1 MMSGDNSNSNGSPSS
16 WTILGPEGCAV
27 ESVGPGDDG
36 IARPPAAEALTEP
49 LSAPEPDPSSTDHL
63 KRKEGQILQG
73 SEQAGAD
80 SPGGPSSPP
89 IEEFNIIP
97 IPPPSEDLQQE
108 GEELREEGEG
118 PGLARKMSDAVKQA
132 GMQLV
137 DGIRS
142 WGRRLIGR
150 AGGTEDVSDSDSSNG
165 EEDGGS
171 VLRRRRRSGAQRF
184 DDALER
190 GQEIHPGRDGQEGGG
205 LSVNKCI
212 VGALI
217 VLVLGLVLLS
227 GEPLFL
233 GRARVR
239 GRPLSVPLQDQ
250 LNQSDPQDL
259 QTLTTLL
266 DTLAKENQGI
276 RLMQEQLQTQ
286 KEELERALSEMNQQA
301 RGGDEASRL
310 QELEQENERLRRE
323 LESVPGLQ
331 GELERLRGGEGGA
344 NDTALQ
350 ERHAALEWDLREE
363 REQTA
368 GLLSQREE
376 LEAEVLRLRQELDKQ
391 RLLLGGVRV
400 ELQGLIGN
408 ASHGEGEGL
417 GEGLAE
423 LEKRLGAELQDWEK
437 GEEEGGRG
445 ERLTKREGEE
455 KSQEEPRG
463 GFGVP
468 RKEGDQGR
476 APTKRKKESGRPWR
490 EKERENKAG
499 GGDEKWGTSRKEGE
513 WRKGGRGESWK
524 EKREQRRGGERKE
537 EGEMRQERERRYSVQ
552 RERGHKHRGER
563 EEGEREEGERVHKHR
578 GERVHEYRGER
589 EREREREREGEK
601 AKKHWQSPSIQDAKP
616 SHRHHDHNRFWKND
630 PESRRHYRPPQ
641 GCSGL
646 QDCAAQEGLK
656 PVRQRDFEQL
666 LGAHLEGLGTG
677 RQELERFAQSF
688 FEDGAFVHTRMLFR
702 DFLEDLE
709 QLLEREG
716 AGGIYTRFFGKQE
729 EEGEERGTQDRHSKK
744 PAPRPHHG
752 QPEPHQHSKRPHH
765 GQPEPHQHSKRPHHG
780 QPEPHQHSKR
790 PHHGQPEPH
799 QHSKRPHHGP
809 PEPHQHSKR
818 PHHGPPEPH
827 QHSKQPHHGQP
838 EPHQHSKRPHHGQ
851 PEPHQH
857 SKRPHHGQ
865 PEPHQHSKRPHHG
878 QPEPHK
884 HRKRPHHGQPEPHKH
899 SKRPHHGQPEP
910 RKQKHKNWQQRDRPQ
925 RLPEEE
931 D

>member
-16 WTILGPEGCAV
+16 WTILGPEVRFKLNSGF
-27 ESVGPGDDG
+27 PPD
-36 IARPPAAEALTEP
+36 RPDLLHLTPRCTALILSLLVSAEP

-73 SEQAGAD
+73 SEQAGAE
-80 SPGGPSSPP
+80 SPGGPLSPP
-89 IEEFNIIP
+89 IEESNIIP
-97 IPPPSEDLQQE
+97 IPPPSEDPQQE
-108 GEELREEGEG
+108 GEELWEEGEG

-165 EEDGGS
+165 EEDEGS
-171 VLRRRRRSGAQRF
+171 VLRRRRGAQRF

-190 GQEIHPGRDGQEGGG
+190 GQEIPPGRDGQEGGG

-227 GEPLFL
+227 GEQLLFHSDPEEEVQRREVKE
-233 GRARVR
+233 GI
-239 GRPLSVPLQDQ
+239 QDR

-259 QTLTTLL
+259 QTLTALL

-301 RGGDEASRL
+301 SRGEEASRL
-310 QELEQENERLRRE
+310 QELEQENERLQRE

-331 GELERLRGGEGGA
+331 GELERLRGGEGEA

-376 LEAEVLRLRQELDKQ
+376 LESEVLRLRQELDKQ
-391 RLLLGGVRV
+391 RQLLEGVRA
-400 ELQGLIGN
+400 ELQGLIAN
-408 ASHGEGEGL
+408 ASHGEGAGL

-423 LEKRLGAELQDWEK
+423 LEKRLGAELQDWER

-455 KSQEEPRG
+455 KSQEEPPG
-463 GFGVP
+463 AFGVP

-499 GGDEKWGTSRKEGE
+499 GGDEKWGTNRKEGE
-513 WRKGGRGESWK
+513 WRKGGREESWK
-524 EKREQRRGGERKE
+524 EKREQRRGGERKEE

-552 RERGHKHRGER
+552 REREHKHRGER
-563 EEGEREEGERVHKHR
+563 EEGERGHEHRGEREEGER
-578 GERVHEYRGER
+578 GHEHRGER
-589 EREREREREGEK
+589 EREEGEGHEHRGEREREK

-616 SHRHHDHNRFWKND
+616 GHRHHDHNRFWKND

-646 QDCAAQEGLK
+646 QDCAAQEGLE

-688 FEDGAFVHTRMLFR
+688 FEDGVFVHTRMLFR

-729 EEGEERGTQDRHSKK
+729 EEGEERGTQNRHSKK
-744 PAPRPHHG
+744 PAPRPHH
-752 QPEPHQHSKRPHH
+752 E
-765 GQPEPHQHSKRPHHG
+765 
-780 QPEPHQHSKR
+780 
-790 PHHGQPEPH
+790 
-799 QHSKRPHHGP
+799 
-809 PEPHQHSKR
+809 
-818 PHHGPPEPH
+818 
-827 QHSKQPHHGQP
+827 
-838 EPHQHSKRPHHGQ
+838 
-851 PEPHQH
+851 
-857 SKRPHHGQ
+857 
-865 PEPHQHSKRPHHG
+865 

-884 HRKRPHHGQPEPHKH
+884 HSKRPHHGQPEPHKH

-910 RKQKHKNWQQRDRPQ
+910 HKHSKRPHHEQPEPHKHSKRPHHGQPEPHKQKHKNWQQRDRPQ

>member
-36 IARPPAAEALTEP
+36 IASPPAAEALTEP

-73 SEQAGAD
+73 SEQAGAE
-80 SPGGPSSPP
+80 SPGGPLSPP
-89 IEEFNIIP
+89 IEESNIIP
-97 IPPPSEDLQQE
+97 IPPPSEDPQQE

-150 AGGTEDVSDSDSSNG
+150 AGEDVSDSDSSNG
-165 EEDGGS
+165 EEDEGS
-171 VLRRRRRSGAQRF
+171 VLRRRRGAQRF
-184 DDALER
+184 EDALER
-190 GQEIHPGRDGQEGGG
+190 GQEIPPGRDGQEGGG

-227 GEPLFL
+227 GVFVDQGEDPEEEVQRREVKE
-233 GRARVR
+233 GI
-239 GRPLSVPLQDQ
+239 QDR

-259 QTLTTLL
+259 QTLTALL

-301 RGGDEASRL
+301 SRGEEASRL
-310 QELEQENERLRRE
+310 QELEQENERLQRE

-331 GELERLRGGEGGA
+331 GELERLRGGEGEA

-376 LEAEVLRLRQELDKQ
+376 LESEVLRLRQELDKQ
-391 RLLLGGVRV
+391 RQLLGGVRA
-400 ELQGLIGN
+400 ELQGLIAN
-408 ASHGEGEGL
+408 ASHEEGAGL

-423 LEKRLGAELQDWEK
+423 LEKRLGAELQDWER

-455 KSQEEPRG
+455 KSQEEPPG
-463 GFGVP
+463 AFGVP

-476 APTKRKKESGRPWR
+476 APTKPKKESGKPWR

-499 GGDEKWGTSRKEGE
+499 GGDEKWGTNRKEGE

-537 EGEMRQERERRYSVQ
+537 EEGEMRQERERRYSVQ
-552 RERGHKHRGER
+552 REREHKHRGER
-563 EEGEREEGERVHKHR
+563 EEGERG
-578 GERVHEYRGER
+578 HEHRGER
-589 EREREREREGEK
+589 EREK

-616 SHRHHDHNRFWKND
+616 GHRHHDHNRFWKND
-630 PESRRHYRPPQ
+630 PDSRRHYRPPQ

-646 QDCAAQEGLK
+646 QDCAAQEGLE

-688 FEDGAFVHTRMLFR
+688 FEDGVFLHTRMLFR

-744 PAPRPHHG
+744 PAPRPHHE
-752 QPEPHQHSKRPHH
+752 QPEPHKHS
-765 GQPEPHQHSKRPHHG
+765 Q
-780 QPEPHQHSKR
+780 
-790 PHHGQPEPH
+790 
-799 QHSKRPHHGP
+799 
-809 PEPHQHSKR
+809 
-818 PHHGPPEPH
+818 
-827 QHSKQPHHGQP
+827 
-838 EPHQHSKRPHHGQ
+838 
-851 PEPHQH
+851 
-857 SKRPHHGQ
+857 
-865 PEPHQHSKRPHHG
+865 RPHHG

-884 HRKRPHHGQPEPHKH
+884 HSKRPHHEQPEPHKHSKRPHHGQPEPHKH
-899 SKRPHHGQPEP
+899 SKRPHQEQPEP
-910 RKQKHKNWQQRDRPQ
+910 HKHSKRPHHEQPEPHKHSQRPHHEQPEPHKHSQRPHHEHPEPHKQKHKNWQQRDRPQ